1 MKNSFTTGTVK
12 AQRKKT
18 QMCQKSLD
26 PSANLAAYVQT
37 VQSVGSVFRIRPI
50 NKLAVK
56 AE

>member
-1 MKNSFTTGTVK
+1 MKNSFITGTVK

-26 PSANLAAYVQT
+26 PSANLAVYVQT